1 MRCIS
6 CEKLSF
12 SIICKTCQKNLLVP
26 SFHKRELEKDFFVY
40 SFYNYEEIK
49 SFLNSKY
56 QFYGD
61 KIFNI
66 LATLSLQKFGNNF
79 EYPQRVYA
87 IPIDDHT
94 RHEFSQTA
102 ILANNL
108 KSQNIIPI
116 YDKLKATNIVK
127 YAGKDLEFR
136 KKNRR
141 NFLYSGKKNIQVI
154 LVDDLVTTG
163 LTILE
168 AKEILEKNG
177 CEVLFALTLSD
188 AKF

>member
-6 CEKLSF
+6 CENLSL
-12 SIICKTCQKNLLVP
+12 SIICKTCQENLLQP
-26 SFHKRELEKDFFVY
+26 NFHKRELEKDFFVY

-61 KIFNI
+61 RVFKI
-66 LATLSLQKFGNNF
+66 LASLSLEKFSSNF
-79 EYPQRVYA
+79 NFPQQLYA

-102 ILANNL
+102 ILVNSL
-108 KSQNIIPI
+108 KSPNITPI
-116 YDKLKATNIVK
+116 FNKLKAKNIVK
-127 YAGKDLEFR
+127 YAGKDLIFR
-136 KKNRR
+136 KKNKRD
-141 NFLYSGKKNIQVI
+141 FVYSGDKNIQVI

-168 AKEILEKNG
+168 AKKILEKNG